1 MSKRVMIFDDDLD
14 ILSICSYILE
24 EQGWEV
30 HTSTHCNNIVEN
42 VDKVKPDVILMDNW
56 IPETGGIIATQ
67 TLKKHPEFKNIPI
80 IYFSANNDIQSLAK
94 QAGADTYLEKPF
106 DLTELEEIINRVSKK
121 GENQFS

>member
-30 HTSTHCNNIVEN
+30 HTSTHCNNILEN
-42 VDKVKPDVILMDNW
+42 VDRVRPDVILMDNW

-67 TLKKHPEFKNIPI
+67 TLKKHPEFKQIPI

-121 GENQFS
+121 GENQLL

>member
-67 TLKKHPEFKNIPI
+67 TLKKHPEFKAIPI

-121 GENQFS
+121 NENQLF